1 MEHLLELIQQRQS
14 PGILILNY
22 QGRLCYSNK
31 EALMLLPNL
40 LQTDSKGNPR
50 HHIPVEIKNI
60 CSLAKCT
67 PVEHENLSSLNVGTH
82 CAIMVDENKRVFSL
96 RASLV
101 DSLRKRGKYG
111 YIIVFIE
118 RVLKRH
124 LCDMDKFMA
133 RYHLT
138 TREVEILKSVTQ
150 GLSNK
155 NIAEKLFISEHTVK
169 VHLKHIM
176 KKIGTKSRN
185 GIIAALIEDQLG

>member
-14 PGILILNY
+14 PGILIFNY

-40 LQTDSKGNPR
+40 SQTESKGKPR

-60 CSLAKCT
+60 CSLAKGT
-67 PVEHENLSSLNVGTH
+67 PVEHKDFSSLNVGTH
-82 CAIMVDENKRVFSL
+82 CAIMIDENERVFSL

-101 DSLRKRGKYG
+101 DSLRQNGKYG

-118 RVLKRH
+118 RVIKRH
-124 LCDMDKFMA
+124 LCDIDKFKS

-138 TREVEILKSVTQ
+138 VREVEIIKSVTY
-150 GLSNK
+150 GLCNK
-155 NIAEKLFISEHTVK
+155 NIAEKHFISENTVK

-176 KKIGTKSRN
+176 RKIGTTSRN
-185 GIIAALIEDQLG
+185 GIIAALLEDQLG